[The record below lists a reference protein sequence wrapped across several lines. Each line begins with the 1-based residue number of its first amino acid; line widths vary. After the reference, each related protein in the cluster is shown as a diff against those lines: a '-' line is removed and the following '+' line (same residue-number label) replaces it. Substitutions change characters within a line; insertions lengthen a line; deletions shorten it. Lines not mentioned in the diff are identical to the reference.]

1 MMGAQYAF
9 FKIELKSL
17 LREPVS
23 IFFMVVLP
31 IILTIVFGG
40 AFGDEATQYGENVL
54 GIDTV
59 VPVNIVFLLAN
70 AGLMGIP
77 ITVLELREQGVL
89 KRYSTYPVKLRTYF
103 TSLILT
109 FALVSV
115 LSTLLFL
122 SVSIIVYGASFY
134 MNFIEILFFLV
145 IFAMIIY
152 IFYTIGFLIAL
163 FIKSAR
169 TANLVT
175 SGFFM
180 GLLFTSGVVLPLDSL
195 PSYVQTGAKI
205 FPMSHSIE
213 VVQMLWIGELSWA
226 ESGNQLIYLFA
237 LSIVLLIVLRSVKLK
252 WDM

>member
-1 MMGAQYAF
+1 MMGKQYAF
-9 FKIELKSL
+9 FKIEFKSL

-77 ITVLELREQGVL
+77 ITILELREQGVL
-89 KRYSTYPVKLRTYF
+89 KRYSTYPVKLSTYF

-109 FALVSV
+109 FALISV

-122 SVSIIVYGASFY
+122 SISIVVYGASFY
-134 MNFIEILFFLV
+134 MNLVDTLIFFV
-145 IFAMIIY
+145 IYATIIY
-152 IFYTIGFLIAL
+152 IFYSIGFLIAL

-169 TANLVT
+169 TASLVT

-195 PSYVQTGAKI
+195 PFYVQQGAKI

-226 ESGNQLIYLFA
+226 DSGNQLIYLFA
-237 LSIVLLIVLRSVKLK
+237 LSIVLLIALRSVKLK

>member
-1 MMGAQYAF
+1 MIREQYAF
-9 FKIELKSL
+9 FKIELRSL

-23 IFFMVVLP
+23 IFFMIVLP

-40 AFGDEATQYGENVL
+40 AFGDEATKYGKHVL
-54 GIDTV
+54 GIDAV

-89 KRYSTYPVKLRTYF
+89 KRYSTYPVNLRTYF
-103 TSLILT
+103 ISLVFTFSLI
-109 FALVSV
+109 SV

-122 SVSIIVYGASFY
+122 SLSIVVYHASIY
-134 MNFIEILFFLV
+134 MNFIDLL
-145 IFAMIIY
+145 IFMFIYVMIIY
-152 IFYTIGFLIAL
+152 IFYSIGFLVAL

-169 TANLVT
+169 TANLVS

-180 GLLFTSGVVLPLDSL
+180 AMLFTSGVVLPLDSL
-195 PSYVQTGAKI
+195 PSYVQVVAKI

-213 VVQMLWIGELSWA
+213 VMQMIWIGQFSWGEYSNQML
-226 ESGNQLIYLFA
+226 YLFA
-237 LSIVLLIVLRSVKLK
+237 LSILLFIVLRNVKLK

>member
-1 MMGAQYAF
+1 MERQLAF
-9 FKIELKSL
+9 FKVELRSL

-40 AFGDEATQYGENVL
+40 AFGDEPTQYGENVL

-77 ITVLELREQGVL
+77 ITILELKEQGVL
-89 KRYSTYPVKLRTYF
+89 KRYSTYPVQIRSYF
-103 TSLILT
+103 SSLVMT
-109 FALVSV
+109 FTLVSV
-115 LSTLLFL
+115 LSTILFFSL
-122 SVSIIVYGASFY
+122 SVIVYKASYY
-134 MNFIEILFFLV
+134 MNFFETILFIVVYLLV
-145 IFAMIIY
+145 IY

-169 TANLVT
+169 TANLVS
-175 SGFFM
+175 SGMFM
-180 GLLFTSGVVLPLDSL
+180 ALLFTSGVVLPLDSL
-195 PSYVQTGAKI
+195 PEYVQQLAKV

-213 VVQMLWIGELSWA
+213 VIQMLWISELSWQD
-226 ESGNQLIYLFA
+226 SSFSLIYLLG
-237 LSIVLLIVLRSVKLK
+237 LSLVLLIVLRSVKVR
-252 WDM
+252 WDS

>member
-1 MMGAQYAF
+1 MEKIFAF
-9 FKIELKSL
+9 FKIEFKSL

-40 AFGDEATQYGENVL
+40 AFGDEPTQYGENVL

-77 ITVLELREQGVL
+77 ITVLELRDQGVL
-89 KRYSTYPVKLRTYF
+89 KRYSTYPIKLKTYF

-109 FALVSV
+109 FAIVSV
-115 LSTLLFL
+115 LSTFLFL
-122 SVSIIVYGASFY
+122 SLSIMVYGASIY
-134 MNFIEILFFLV
+134 MNLFDILIFIV
-145 IFAMIIY
+145 IYIIIIY
-152 IFYTIGFLIAL
+152 IFYSIGFLIAL
-163 FIKSAR
+163 LIKSAR
-169 TANLVT
+169 TANLVS

-195 PSYVQTGAKI
+195 PAYVQKGAKV

-213 VVQMLWIGELSWA
+213 VVQMLWISELSWD
-226 ESGNQLIYLFA
+226 ESGNQLIYLFT
-237 LSIVLLIVLRSVKLK
+237 LCIVLLILLRSVRLK